1 MPKLKICYAG
11 HRTPVIADL
20 RFCERLLAINQAHRP
35 ELIFHAAAHKH
46 EPLMAMEPVE
56 AITNHVLGTQSLLTM
71 ATAIRWCVWE
81 ICSVA
86 FGSVI
91 HTFEK

>member
-1 MPKLKICYAG
+1 MPDTELLSLQICVSVSG
-11 HRTPVIADL
+11 CWLSTRRTAQS
-20 RFCERLLAINQAHRP
+20 F
-35 ELIFHAAAHKH
+35 IFHAAAHKH